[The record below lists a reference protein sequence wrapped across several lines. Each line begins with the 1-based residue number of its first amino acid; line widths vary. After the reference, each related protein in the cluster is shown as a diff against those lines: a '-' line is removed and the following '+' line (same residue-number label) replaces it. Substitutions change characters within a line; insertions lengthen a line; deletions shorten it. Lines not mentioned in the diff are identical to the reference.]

1 MIELEESYE
10 NADDQLDNSNEREQR
25 IQEYLDVD
33 KEQYLN
39 RNEYEEGI
47 NNRNENSEEWVN
59 MHGKNTIGLL
69 IQISCC
75 FQ

>member
-59 MHGKNTIGLL
+59 MHGKNIIGFLM
-69 IQISCC
+69 QISCC
-75 FQ
+75 FE

>member
-59 MHGKNTIGLL
+59 MHGKNNIGFLM
-69 IQISCC
+69 QISCC
-75 FQ
+75 FE

>member
-59 MHGKNTIGLL
+59 MHGKNNIAFLM
-69 IQISCC
+69 QISRC
-75 FQ
+75 FK